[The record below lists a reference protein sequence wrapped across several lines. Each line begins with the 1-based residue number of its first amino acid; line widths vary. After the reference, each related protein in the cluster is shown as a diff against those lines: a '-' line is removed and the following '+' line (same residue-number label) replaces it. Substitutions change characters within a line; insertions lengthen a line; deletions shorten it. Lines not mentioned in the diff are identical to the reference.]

1 MLAAPP
7 LFGGLRLASLMAFS
21 LMAIT
26 VGETSSASFVFA
38 GEASEVSVLEPKEVI
53 TSSDGVQAMLSAELA
68 VVVGV

>member
-1 MLAAPP
+1 
-7 LFGGLRLASLMAFS
+7 MAFA